1 MGMRGGLLVLG
12 LAVLGLVGL
21 ALGSGLL
28 EEVSRS
34 LYRMANT
41 LYALLAPWVDG
52 LRREVGVPWLS
63 AFLLGVLAAFAPC
76 QITTGASALAYLAP
90 SALEGRVWPRFLAF
104 LLGKAFTYLVL
115 AGVVLFVLGG
125 TLDNPGA
132 IFRPVRLALGPFMIL
147 VGLGLLGVVRWP
159 LAWAAP
165 EGWVARVE
173 AWGGLLG
180 PLALGGVYGLAFCPT
195 LFWLFFGLLL
205 PLALASSFG
214 FLFPLLFALG
224 TGFPLGFLLLLFA
237 RMGRGQALKGMRHVG
252 SHLLRGAGAVFVALG
267 MLDTVLY
274 WNL

>member
-34 LYRMANT
+34 LYRTANT

-104 LLGKAFTYLVL
+104 LLGKAFTYLAL
-115 AGVVLFVLGG
+115 AGVVLFSLGG
-125 TLDNPGA
+125 VLDNPGA
-132 IFRPVRLALGPFMIL
+132 VFRPVRLALGPFMVL

-159 LAWAAP
+159 LAWGVP
-165 EGWVARVE
+165 EGVGARVGT
-173 AWGGLLG
+173 WGGLLG

-205 PLALASSFG
+205 PLALASPLG
-214 FLFPLLFALG
+214 FLLPGVFALG
-224 TGFPLGFLLLLFA
+224 TGLPLGLLLLLFA
-237 RMGRGQALKGMRHVG
+237 RLGRGQALKGMRHLG
-252 SHLLRGAGAVFVALG
+252 SALLRGAGGVFVVLG
-267 MLDTVLY
+267 LLDTVLY

>member
-1 MGMRGGLLVLG
+1 MPRGYVGLGFAFLVLI
-12 LAVLGLVGL
+12 GL

-28 EEVSRS
+28 KEVSWE
-34 LYRMANT
+34 LYRVANS

-104 LLGKAFTYLVL
+104 LLGKAFTYLAL
-115 AGVVLFVLGG
+115 AGVVLFFLGG
-125 TLDNPGA
+125 VLDNPGA
-132 IFRPVRLALGPFMIL
+132 VFRPVRLALGPFMVL

-159 LAWAAP
+159 LAWGVP
-165 EGWVARVE
+165 EGVGARVGT
-173 AWGGLLG
+173 WGGLLG

-205 PLALASSFG
+205 PLASPLG
-214 FLFPLLFALG
+214 FLLPGVFALG
-224 TGFPLGFLLLLFA
+224 MGLPLGLLLLLFA
-237 RMGRGQALKGMRHVG
+237 RLGRGQALKGMRHLG
-252 SHLLRGAGAVFVALG
+252 SALLRGAGGVFVVLG
-267 MLDTVLY
+267 LLDTVLY

>member
-1 MGMRGGLLVLG
+1 MRKGLLALG
-12 LAVLGLVGL
+12 FAILALGGL

-28 EEVSRS
+28 EEASRG
-34 LYRMANT
+34 LYRVANT

-52 LRREVGVPWLS
+52 LRREVGVPWFS

-104 LLGKAFTYLVL
+104 LLGKALTYLVL
-115 AGVVLFVLGG
+115 AGVVLLFLGG
-125 TLDNPGA
+125 VLENPGA
-132 IFRPVRLALGPFMIL
+132 VFRPVRLALGPFMVL

-159 LAWAAP
+159 LAWGVP
-165 EGWVARVE
+165 EGWGARLG

-205 PLALASSFG
+205 PLALASPVG

-224 TGFPLGFLLLLFA
+224 TGFPLGLLLLLFA
-237 RMGRGQALKGMRHVG
+237 RMGRGQALKGMRRVG
-252 SHLLRGAGAVFVALG
+252 SRLLRGAGVVFVVLG
-267 MLDTVLY
+267 ILDTALY

>member
-1 MGMRGGLLVLG
+1 MPRGYVGLGFAFLVLI
-12 LAVLGLVGL
+12 GL

-28 EEVSRS
+28 KEVSWE
-34 LYRMANT
+34 LYRVANS

-104 LLGKAFTYLVL
+104 LLGKAFTYLAL
-115 AGVVLFVLGG
+115 AGVVLFFLGG
-125 TLDNPGA
+125 VLDNPGA
-132 IFRPVRLALGPFMIL
+132 VFRPVRLALGPFMVL

-159 LAWAAP
+159 LAWGVP
-165 EGWVARVE
+165 EGVGARVGT
-173 AWGGLLG
+173 WGGLLG

-205 PLALASSFG
+205 PLALASPLG
-214 FLFPLLFALG
+214 FLLPGVFALG
-224 TGFPLGFLLLLFA
+224 TGLPLGLLLLLFA
-237 RMGRGQALKGMRHVG
+237 RLGRGQALKGMRHLG
-252 SHLLRGAGAVFVALG
+252 SALLRGAGGVFVVLG
-267 MLDTVLY
+267 ILDTVLY

>member
-1 MGMRGGLLVLG
+1 MPRGYVGLGFAFLVLI
-12 LAVLGLVGL
+12 GL

-28 EEVSRS
+28 KEVSWE
-34 LYRMANT
+34 LYRVANS

-104 LLGKAFTYLVL
+104 LLGKAFTYLAL
-115 AGVVLFVLGG
+115 AGVVLFSLGG
-125 TLDNPGA
+125 VLDNPGA
-132 IFRPVRLALGPFMIL
+132 VFRPVRLALGPFMVL

-159 LAWAAP
+159 LAWGVP
-165 EGWVARVE
+165 EGVGARVGT
-173 AWGGLLG
+173 WGGLLG

-205 PLALASSFG
+205 PLALASPLG
-214 FLFPLLFALG
+214 FLLPGVFALG
-224 TGFPLGFLLLLFA
+224 TGLPLGLLLLLFA
-237 RMGRGQALKGMRHVG
+237 RLGRGQALKGMRHLG
-252 SHLLRGAGAVFVALG
+252 SALLRGAGGVFVVLG
-267 MLDTVLY
+267 ILDTVLY

>member
-1 MGMRGGLLVLG
+1 MPRGYVGLGFAFLVLI
-12 LAVLGLVGL
+12 GL

-28 EEVSRS
+28 KEVSWE
-34 LYRMANT
+34 LYRVANS

-104 LLGKAFTYLVL
+104 LLGKAFTYLAL
-115 AGVVLFVLGG
+115 AGVVLFFLGG
-125 TLDNPGA
+125 VLDNPGA
-132 IFRPVRLALGPFMIL
+132 VFRPVRLALGPFMVL

-159 LAWAAP
+159 LAWGVP
-165 EGWVARVE
+165 EGVGARVGT
-173 AWGGLLG
+173 WGGLLG

-205 PLALASSFG
+205 PLALASPLG
-214 FLFPLLFALG
+214 FLLPGVFALG
-224 TGFPLGFLLLLFA
+224 TGLPLGLLLLLFA
-237 RMGRGQALKGMRHVG
+237 RLGRGQALKGMRHLG
-252 SHLLRGAGAVFVALG
+252 SALLGGAGGVFVVLG
-267 MLDTVLY
+267 ILDTVLY

>member
-1 MGMRGGLLVLG
+1 MPRGYVGLGFAFLVLI
-12 LAVLGLVGL
+12 GL

-28 EEVSRS
+28 KEVSWE
-34 LYRMANT
+34 LYRVANS

-90 SALEGRVWPRFLAF
+90 SAIQGRVWPRFLAF
-104 LLGKAFTYLVL
+104 LLGKALTYLVL
-115 AGVVLFVLGG
+115 AGVVLFLLGG
-125 TLDNPGA
+125 SLDNPGA

-159 LAWAAP
+159 LAWAAS

-205 PLALASSFG
+205 PLALASPFG

-224 TGFPLGFLLLLFA
+224 TGFPLGFLLFLFA
-237 RMGRGQALKGMRHVG
+237 RMSRGQALRGMRLAG
-252 SHLLRGAGAVFVALG
+252 SVLLRGAGVVFVALG
-267 MLDTVLY
+267 LLDTVLY

>member
-34 LYRMANT
+34 LYRTANT

-63 AFLLGVLAAFAPC
+63 AFLVGVLAAFAPC

-90 SALEGRVWPRFLAF
+90 SAIQGRVWPRFLAF
-104 LLGKAFTYLVL
+104 LLGKALTYLVL
-115 AGVVLFVLGG
+115 AGVVLFLLGG
-125 TLDNPGA
+125 SLDNPGA

-159 LAWAAP
+159 LAWGVP
-165 EGWVARVE
+165 EGVGARVGT
-173 AWGGLLG
+173 WGGLLG

-205 PLALASSFG
+205 PLALASPLG
-214 FLFPLLFALG
+214 FLLPGVFALG
-224 TGFPLGFLLLLFA
+224 TGLPLGLLLLLFA
-237 RMGRGQALKGMRHVG
+237 RLGRGQALKGMRHLG
-252 SHLLRGAGAVFVALG
+252 SALLRGAGGVFVVLG
-267 MLDTVLY
+267 LLDTVLY